1 MQYTTNLA
9 YHIKRYIQIYLPN
22 IKGLSQNTIYSYRDN
37 LTIFLRYCE
46 SAKNMKIEKMSLE
59 QITPELITDFLDYLE
74 STMKYSASSRNQ
86 RLAALRTFFRYLM
99 HDDVTYISLTQD
111 VLSIPMKKT
120 KNTIPEHLSLS
131 GIELLLK
138 QPDTNNE
145 HEFRDLVLMA
155 FMYDTGARVQE
166 CIDLTIG
173 DIKLMSPATVILHGK
188 GNKTRIVPLMENT
201 KKLLKSY
208 LKPVLSL
215 PEKKCQPAFV
225 NKYGD
230 KLTRAGISY
239 ILNKYATKAHQEN
252 YDIMPNHIHPHV
264 LRHSRAMHLLQS
276 GVNLVY
282 IRDLLG
288 HSSITTTE
296 IYARADTEIKRK
308 AIENASHIIQTN
320 VAGEWEN
327 NKKLLDWLKSL

>member
-120 KNTIPEHLSLS
+120 KNTIPEHLSFS

-173 DIKLMSPATVILHGK
+173 DIKLMSPATVILHRK

-215 PEKKCQPAFV
+215 PEKKMSTSFC
-225 NKYGD
+225 K
-230 KLTRAGISY
+230 
-239 ILNKYATKAHQEN
+239 
-252 YDIMPNHIHPHV
+252 
-264 LRHSRAMHLLQS
+264 
-276 GVNLVY
+276 
-282 IRDLLG
+282 
-288 HSSITTTE
+288 
-296 IYARADTEIKRK
+296 
-308 AIENASHIIQTN
+308 
-320 VAGEWEN
+320 
-327 NKKLLDWLKSL
+327 

>member
-1 MQYTTNLA
+1 
-9 YHIKRYIQIYLPN
+9 
-22 IKGLSQNTIYSYRDN
+22 
-37 LTIFLRYCE
+37 
-46 SAKNMKIEKMSLE
+46 
-59 QITPELITDFLDYLE
+59 
-74 STMKYSASSRNQ
+74 
-86 RLAALRTFFRYLM
+86 
-99 HDDVTYISLTQD
+99 
-111 VLSIPMKKT
+111 
-120 KNTIPEHLSLS
+120 
-131 GIELLLK
+131 
-138 QPDTNNE
+138 
-145 HEFRDLVLMA
+145 
-155 FMYDTGARVQE
+155 
-166 CIDLTIG
+166 
-173 DIKLMSPATVILHGK
+173 
-188 GNKTRIVPLMENT
+188 MENT
-201 KKLLKSY
+201 KKLLNSY
-208 LKPVLSL
+208 LNPVLSL
-215 PEKKCQPAFV
+215 TEKKCQPAFV

-308 AIENASHIIQTN
+308 AIENASPIIQTN